1 MALLFFHTTAN
12 GMGELL
18 LRRLLEIAP
27 RGGLETFHELGSF
40 ANRVN
45 STPSCASVAILMA
58 ADREILLGLHA
69 IRHLLEDMRVL
80 LVVPD
85 GDPETVRL
93 AHDLAPRFLSYL
105 DDDPSH
111 LLAVLE
117 RMLRRAQGGEVS

>member
-1 MALLFFHTTAN
+1 MRLLFFHTTAN

-18 LRRLLEIAP
+18 RRRLHEIAP
-27 RGGLETFHELGSF
+27 RGGLETFQRLGSF
-40 ANRVN
+40 ANRLI
-45 STPSCASVAILMA
+45 STSSSASVAILLA
-58 ADREILLGLHA
+58 ASREDLLGLHT

-85 GDPETVRL
+85 GDPQTVRL

-117 RMLRRAQGGEVS
+117 RMLGRAQGGEVS